1 MGSRTTAAVPARS
14 LYPPAP
20 PLPTEDAAHGAV
32 HAVPSPGALRNPPPA
47 PPPPANGAQMNVL
60 VTGATGYIGGRLVPR
75 LLNEGHRVR
84 VLVRDRGRIEGR
96 AWAHEVDVVEG
107 DLGDPASLAPAFDGV
122 DGAYYLVH
130 SMYDTRDFAQ
140 HDRRLA
146 HNFAGAAQG
155 VARVVYLGGLLPDAD
170 DVSEHLRSRAEVGEI
185 LRERT
190 GATELR
196 AGPIIGS
203 GSASFE
209 MVRYLTER
217 IPAMIAP
224 RWIMNDVQ
232 PVAVRDVLAY
242 LLLALERAPG
252 GVVEIGADRLT
263 FRDMMQVYAGV
274 RGLRRLIVPVPVLAP
289 RLASLWVGLV
299 TPIPNSLATPL
310 VMGVVHPVIADTAR
324 ARELFP
330 EVEPLPYARAVE
342 LALERVATQEVPT
355 RWSGALG
362 VKPSYQLQDWEGT
375 LREVRS
381 VHVDAPPEAVFR
393 VFSGLGGERGW
404 LVWNWAWRLRGV
416 MDRAVGGP
424 GLRRGRRDPDQ
435 LLPGEALDFWRVE
448 ASDPPRM
455 LRLRAEMRVPGKAWL
470 EWLTFPEDGGTRL
483 VQTAIFAP
491 KGLSGFLYWYAS
503 FPAHKVIF
511 TGMVNE
517 VARRARAGG
526 NAPAPLAAP
535 ADTV

>member
-1 MGSRTTAAVPARS
+1 
-14 LYPPAP
+14 
-20 PLPTEDAAHGAV
+20 
-32 HAVPSPGALRNPPPA
+32 
-47 PPPPANGAQMNVL
+47 MNVL

-75 LLNEGHRVR
+75 LLEEGHRVR
-84 VLVRDRGRIEGR
+84 VIVRDRRRIEGR
-96 AWAHEVDVVEG
+96 AWAGAVEAVEG
-107 DLGDPASLAPAFDGV
+107 DMADPASLRRAFDGV

-140 HDRRLA
+140 RDRTLA
-146 HNFAGAAQG
+146 RNFAEAAAD
-155 VARVVYLGGLLPDAD
+155 VPRVVYLGGLLPKAD
-170 DVSEHLRSRAEVGEI
+170 EVSEHLRSRAEVGEI
-185 LRERT
+185 LRGA

-232 PVAVRDVLAY
+232 PIAVRDVLSY

-274 RGLRRLIVPVPVLAP
+274 RGLRRAIVPVPVLAP
-289 RLASLWVGLV
+289 RLASLWVGFV
-299 TPIPNSLATPL
+299 TPIPNRLATPL
-310 VMGVVHPVIADTAR
+310 VMGVVHPVVADTERAR
-324 ARELFP
+324 ALFP
-330 EVEPLPYARAVE
+330 EVHPIPYARAVE
-342 LALERVATQEVPT
+342 LALERVAEQEVPT

-362 VKPSYQLQDWEGT
+362 SEPSYQLHDWEGT

-393 VFSGLGGERGW
+393 TFSGLGGERGW
-404 LVWNWAWRLRGV
+404 LVWNWAWRLRGL
-416 MDRAVGGP
+416 MDRAAGGP
-424 GLRRGRRDPDQ
+424 GLRRGRRDPDEI
-435 LLPGEALDFWRVE
+435 LPGEALDFWRVE
-448 ASDPPRM
+448 ESDPPRL

-470 EWLTFPEDGGTRL
+470 EWVTYPEAGGTRL

-511 TGMVNE
+511 SGMVNE
-517 VARRARAGG
+517 VARRAEVTEVSGRG
-526 NAPAPLAAP
+526 
-535 ADTV
+535 